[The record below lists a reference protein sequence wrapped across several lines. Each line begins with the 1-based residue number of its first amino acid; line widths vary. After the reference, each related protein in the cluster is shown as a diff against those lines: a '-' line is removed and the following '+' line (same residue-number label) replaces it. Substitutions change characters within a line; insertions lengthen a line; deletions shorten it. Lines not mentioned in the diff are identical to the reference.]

1 MKKILLLLTL
11 STLLACCNKDETLA
25 PPQTPVSQLPPATQT
40 GANTVG
46 CLLDGEVFKPD
57 NRQNSTNC
65 FYQFVNSKYYFTVA
79 FRKSDKNNNL
89 LGIDVGTNAKEI
101 FEGET
106 YDLITFL
113 PNNASA
119 TFIFN
124 LTQNFTDNIH
134 KGELKITKLDK
145 INFIVSGTFW
155 FDVIDSNGVIHQIR
169 EGRFD
174 MRYTT

>member
-1 MKKILLLLTL
+1 MKKIITILLL
-11 STLLACCNKDETLA
+11 SAVLACCNKDDNPTL
-25 PPQTPVSQLPPATQT
+25 PQTPVSQLPPATQT

-57 NRQNSTNC
+57 NLPNSTNC
-65 FYQFVNSKYYFTVA
+65 FYQYVNSKYYFTIA
-79 FRKSDKNNNL
+79 FTRKDKNNNL
-89 LGIDVGTNAKEI
+89 LGIDVGTNEKEI
-101 FEGET
+101 IQDET
-106 YDLITFL
+106 YQLVEYL

-119 TFIFN
+119 TYIFN

-134 KGELKITKLDK
+134 KGQLKITKLDK

-155 FDVIDSNGVIHQIR
+155 FDVMDSSGVIHQIR